1 MNKLP
6 EAPQPNRIDRITEL
20 LWAIAAV
27 LTALAP
33 LIRHGS

>member
-1 MNKLP
+1 MNNLP
-6 EAPQPNRIDRITEL
+6 EAPQPSQIERITGL

-33 LIRHGS
+33 LIHHGS